1 MPRLFLFPFWILGSP
16 LAHPGFHAPAV
27 TRKFCAVFRASKKHK
42 TIRPETKHPL
52 SGPAFTSGKNSPCV
66 AWEQGHSE
74 PWTPGSTAPQYR
86 AAQRRSGVKAGQ
98 PHGSE
103 RRYPKRPQKSIQWSH
118 GQGPARPSP
127 SRVGI
132 VLCSLLYTFSRDKGT
147 PRNHARCAFVL
158 EREGLPPPRPRRR
171 YYPARR
177 MMRGEEG
184 PKVFR
189 LKTKKI
195 LAFRYANPIQTP
207 HRR

>member
-1 MPRLFLFPFWILGSP
+1 MPRLSP
-16 LAHPGFHAPAV
+16 GNFALCSGLQKSTKPYARKQSTPCLA
-27 TRKFCAVFRASKKHK
+27 
-42 TIRPETKHPL
+42 L
-52 SGPAFTSGKNSPCV
+52 LFTSGKNSPCV

-74 PWTPGSTAPQYR
+74 PWTPGSTAPQHR
-86 AAQRRSGVKAGQ
+86 AAQGRSGVEAGRPQ
-98 PHGSE
+98 GSE

-132 VLCSLLYTFSRDKGT
+132 VLCSLLHTFSRAKAHPATTLGA
-147 PRNHARCAFVL
+147 PLCW
-158 EREGLPPPRPRRR
+158 REGLPPPRPRRR

-189 LKTKKI
+189 LKTKKN
-195 LAFRYANPIQTP
+195 LTFRYANPIQTP

>member
-1 MPRLFLFPFWILGSP
+1 MPRLSP
-16 LAHPGFHAPAV
+16 GNFAP
-27 TRKFCAVFRASKKHK
+27 CSGIQKKHK
-42 TIRPETKHPL
+42 PYARKQSTPCL
-52 SGPAFTSGKNSPCV
+52 ALLFTSGKNSPCV

-74 PWTPGSTAPQYR
+74 PWTPGSTAPQHR
-86 AAQRRSGVKAGQ
+86 AAQGRSGVEAGQ
-98 PHGSE
+98 PQSSE
-103 RRYPKRPQKSIQWSH
+103 RRYPKIPKETPEVNTMVAWTR
-118 GQGPARPSP
+118 ASP
-127 SRVGI
+127 PKPITSRHRV
-132 VLCSLLYTFSRDKGT
+132 VFSPLYLFTDKGA

-184 PKVFR
+184 PEVFR
-189 LKTKKI
+189 LKTKKN

>member
-1 MPRLFLFPFWILGSP
+1 MDFRLTPRTPRIP
-16 LAHPGFHAPAV
+16 CPG
-27 TRKFCAVFRASKKHK
+27 C
-42 TIRPETKHPL
+42 RPEILRRVQGFKKSTKPYARKQSIPCL
-52 SGPAFTSGKNSPCV
+52 ALLFTSGKNSPCV

-74 PWTPGSTAPQYR
+74 PWTPGSTAPQHR
-86 AAQRRSGVKAGQ
+86 AAQGRSGVEAGQ
-98 PHGSE
+98 PQGSE

-132 VLCSLLYTFSRDKGT
+132 VLCSLLYTFSRTKAHPATTLGA
-147 PRNHARCAFVL
+147 PLCW
-158 EREGLPPPRPRRR
+158 REGLPPPRPRRR

-184 PKVFR
+184 PEVFH
-189 LKTKKI
+189 LKTKKN

>member
-1 MPRLFLFPFWILGSP
+1 MPRLSP
-16 LAHPGFHAPAV
+16 GNFAPCSGLQKSTKPYDRKQSTPCLA
-27 TRKFCAVFRASKKHK
+27 
-42 TIRPETKHPL
+42 L
-52 SGPAFTSGKNSPCV
+52 LFTSGKKRPCV

-74 PWTPGSTAPQYR
+74 PWTPGSTAPQHR
-86 AAQRRSGVKAGQ
+86 AAQGRSGVEAGQ
-98 PHGSE
+98 LQGSE

-132 VLCSLLYTFSRDKGT
+132 VLCSLLYTFSRTKAHPATTLGA
-147 PRNHARCAFVL
+147 PLCW
-158 EREGLPPPRPRRR
+158 REGLPPPRPRRR

>member
-1 MPRLFLFPFWILGSP
+1 MPRLFLFPFCILGSP

-27 TRKFCAVFRASKKHK
+27 ARKFCAVFRASKKHK

-52 SGPAFTSGKNSPCV
+52 SSPVFTSGKNRPCV
-66 AWEQGHSE
+66 AREKGHSE
-74 PWTPGSTAPQYR
+74 PWTPGSTAPQHK
-86 AAQRRSGVKAGQ
+86 AAQGRSGVEAGQ
-98 PHGSE
+98 PQGSE

-127 SRVGI
+127 SRVCI
-132 VLCSLLYTFSRDKGT
+132 VLCSLLYTFSRAKAHPATTLGA
-147 PRNHARCAFVL
+147 PLCW
-158 EREGLPPPRPRRR
+158 REGLPHPRPRRR

-177 MMRGEEG
+177 KVRGEEG

>member
-1 MPRLFLFPFWILGSP
+1 MDFRLTPRTPRIP
-16 LAHPGFHAPAV
+16 CPG
-27 TRKFCAVFRASKKHK
+27 C
-42 TIRPETKHPL
+42 RPEILRRVQGFKKSTKPYARKQSTPCL
-52 SGPAFTSGKNSPCV
+52 ALLFTSGKNSPCV

-74 PWTPGSTAPQYR
+74 PWTPGSTAPQHR
-86 AAQRRSGVKAGQ
+86 AAQRRSGVEAGQ
-98 PHGSE
+98 PQGSE

-132 VLCSLLYTFSRDKGT
+132 VLCSLLYTFSRTKAHPATTLGA
-147 PRNHARCAFVL
+147 PLCW
-158 EREGLPPPRPRRR
+158 REGLPPPRPRRR

>member
-1 MPRLFLFPFWILGSP
+1 MPRLSPGNKAPPVWPCFL
-16 LAHPGFHAPAV
+16 PAV
-27 TRKFCAVFRASKKHK
+27 K
-42 TIRPETKHPL
+42 
-52 SGPAFTSGKNSPCV
+52 
-66 AWEQGHSE
+66 
-74 PWTPGSTAPQYR
+74 TAPVWR
-86 AAQRRSGVKAGQ
+86 GSKVIRNRGHPAAQPHSTEQRRGAAGSRR
-98 PHGSE
+98 GSE

-132 VLCSLLYTFSRDKGT
+132 VLCSLLYTFSRTKAHPATTLGA
-147 PRNHARCAFVL
+147 PLCW
-158 EREGLPPPRPRRR
+158 REGLPPPRPRRR

-189 LKTKKI
+189 LKTKKN